1 MRCSKWP
8 PSTLTQSCAL
18 LIMFLTID
26 LTKSWSRLAQNS
38 LITAINSALFL
49 GFFSLI
55 IDVSYA
61 QLQRQGIV
69 QKLLKMI
76 HFRSKFPNAGPFNRC
91 WTISSC
97 KFKDHKDFFI
107 FRKHHFNEVAWF
119 LIQIIARCFSVLHSI
134 SRTEPER
141 RDSKNGQ
148 KWRRNLNFFKLFFL
162 IIKWWNVSDIL
173 IPFSARFGIFLT
185 AK

>member
-1 MRCSKWP
+1 MHRSLFGVFSRGLPVTFLCPTPTSRNRSK
-8 PSTLTQSCAL
+8 TLEN
-18 LIMFLTID
+18 D
-26 LTKSWSRLAQNS
+26 LGVN
-38 LITAINSALFL
+38 
-49 GFFSLI
+49 FF
-55 IDVSYA
+55 
-61 QLQRQGIV
+61 
-69 QKLLKMI
+69 
-76 HFRSKFPNAGPFNRC
+76 HFRSKFPNTGPFNCR

-119 LIQIIARCFSVLHSI
+119 LIQIIARCFSVLAAPLTKV

-148 KWRRNLNFFKLFFL
+148 KWRRNLNFFELFFL
-162 IIKWWNVSDIL
+162 VIKWWNVSDIL
-173 IPFSARFGIFLT
+173 VSFSLRFGNFLT